1 MPVVS
6 PMSNSSEKF
15 NSWLAVRNFQ
25 REIIRVSTMKLGRQL
40 TAKEKRFVTSRG
52 GFVALEMILDT
63 VRAGSAVEIE
73 EYLNSE

>member
-1 MPVVS
+1 M
-6 PMSNSSEKF
+6 
-15 NSWLAVRNFQ
+15 NSWLAIRRFQ
-25 REIIRVSTMKLGRQL
+25 REILRAATEKLGRAL
-40 TAKEKRFVTSRG
+40 TEKEKRFVTSRG